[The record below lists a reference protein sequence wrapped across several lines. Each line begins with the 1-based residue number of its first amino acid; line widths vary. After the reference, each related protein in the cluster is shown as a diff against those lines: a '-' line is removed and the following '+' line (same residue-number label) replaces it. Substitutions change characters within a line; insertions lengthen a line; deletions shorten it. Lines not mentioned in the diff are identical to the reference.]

1 MTTELRWSEGR
12 ASMHPYY
19 DMTRTHWQSETLI
32 SLSRGSLWR
41 ALSGR
46 INDLNSLA
54 HATEPDGHAAARRP
68 RCSQQRRAAQRLII
82 TAPTPSPAAVTLA
95 AAAAAAAALAAA
107 AITLLPPPS
116 PLPTST
122 ANNLPES
129 TAEDA
134 PDSESAPV

>member
-1 MTTELRWSEGR
+1 MTTELRWSQAR

-68 RCSQQRRAAQRLII
+68 RCSQQRRAAQPQQTVRLQIYRF
-82 TAPTPSPAAVTLA
+82 A
-95 AAAAAAAALAAA
+95 AAWVRLRAAFWSRPRISLS
-107 AITLLPPPS
+107 IYLSLPGRYK
-116 PLPTST
+116 
-122 ANNLPES
+122 
-129 TAEDA
+129 
-134 PDSESAPV
+134 